1 MFFILVSEVLV
12 QIFIE
17 TWKSKYT
24 GHFIRYMLVLWWI
37 PFSCVN
43 CSLSFLS
50 LADKNNIWW

>member
-24 GHFIRYMLVLWWI
+24 GHFIRYI